1 MFNGFRPEAGSTETH
16 ITLEEAVAQV
26 KTYQLIEGKVKKTH
40 AWSWLTEHTHE
51 ACSWL
56 RAYSHELVNN
66 LSIFLTANPA
76 SLL

>member
-40 AWSWLTEHTHE
+40 A
-51 ACSWL
+51 
-56 RAYSHELVNN
+56 
-66 LSIFLTANPA
+66 
-76 SLL
+76 